1 MASASSRRTRG
12 LVVGGGIVVL
22 AAAGVGVWNW
32 AGASDSGTV
41 CSALRGD
48 SRIKDVLG
56 ASYRGDMSCGDLGRA
71 FREAAAGDRPGT
83 HSKEQAQAMRIT
95 LEAVGDALGKS
106 GKRDVDDSLRMPLA
120 ELMADYVPDTH
131 EILKELDA
139 DYVTHLSDGEPWED
153 RSGVHMTVPNE
164 ALLRVMR
171 SVSASPSAYAVLRN
185 AEGQYAAHTMAR
197 IPGTAKGFDLS
208 TPVVGNALAFGAL
221 DGIASDVTARLSG
234 QEAENWNKAVVG
246 ALSAAAPAKIPDF
259 KADPAGYVS
268 ATWAKGLN
276 GTTKTES
283 DAFRSQ
289 GAEYLSI
296 WAHGRADGFKA
307 PGKLT
312 EDCRNGQS
320 RKSEEATAA
329 LKDG

>member
-12 LVVGGGIVVL
+12 LVLGGGIVVL
-22 AAAGVGVWNW
+22 AAAGVGVWSW
-32 AGASDSGTV
+32 TRASDNGTV
-41 CSALRGD
+41 CSTLRGD
-48 SRIKDVLG
+48 SRIQGVLG
-56 ASYRGDMSCGDLGRA
+56 ASYRSDMPCGDLGRA
-71 FREAAAGDRPGT
+71 LREAATGDRPGA
-83 HSKEQAQAMRIT
+83 HSKQQARAVRTT

-106 GKRDVDDSLRMPLA
+106 GEKDVDDSLRMPLA

-153 RSGVHMTVPNE
+153 RSGVHMTVPNDV
-164 ALLRVMR
+164 LLRVMR

-197 IPGTAKGFDLS
+197 IPRTAKGFDLS

-234 QEAENWNKAVVG
+234 QEAAKWNRAVVG
-246 ALSAAAPAKIPDF
+246 ALGSAAPEKIPDF
-259 KADPAGYVS
+259 KADPADYIS

-276 GTTKTES
+276 DTTRTDS
-283 DAFRSQ
+283 AAFRSQ

-296 WAHGRADGFKA
+296 WAQGRADGFK
-307 PGKLT
+307 PPSKLT
-312 EDCRNGQS
+312 EDCLNGQS
-320 RKSEEATAA
+320 RKSEEATRSLRA
-329 LKDG
+329 G